1 MAYWLFQGN
10 PKYYRIMDGIRDF
23 EQMLWS
29 VTRYAKDMVSGD
41 GVLIWVSGEQ
51 AGIYA
56 IAIIVNHY

>member
-29 VTRYAKDMVSGD
+29 VTPKVFNKQSAFDMTPAQKNQQRRESLNRWKVK
-41 GVLIWVSGEQ
+41 
-51 AGIYA
+51 
-56 IAIIVNHY
+56 

>member
-41 GVLIWVSGEQ
+41 GVLVWVSEEQ